1 MKAHQSKHWLLAE
14 AKNRFSEVT
23 RCALS
28 KGPQTIFRRDGNV
41 VVISEE
47 EYLKLTGKHR
57 DFKDFLLRE
66 TPDLTTLDLTR
77 DVSPTRDVEL

>member
-1 MKAHQSKHWLLAE
+1 MKAHQSEHWLLAE

-41 VVISEE
+41 VVISEA

-57 DFKDFLLRE
+57 DFKHFLLCE
-66 TPDLTTLDLTR
+66 TPDLTALDLTR
-77 DVSPTRDVEL
+77 DASSTRDIEL